1 VLLLYPTV
9 CLLQDLMHVRERR
22 AGAFRQCQV
31 HGTAVGC
38 RADRSDALN
47 SAWLWWCAVCSCRP
61 VGLGS
66 ATHGERCLWRW
77 SGRICGQAWTAA
89 TAKARGY
96 PAGGLATILSATSSR
111 FIPVSLAASGA
122 FGLSDRVCFLAGAWL
137 CGWQLAVFLHKC
149 SRTAL
154 TVAPQH
160 PPGHGRPPQCRVV
173 ARRVPLCL
181 VGVHLVPVH

>member
-1 VLLLYPTV
+1 
-9 CLLQDLMHVRERR
+9 M
-22 AGAFRQCQV
+22 G
-31 HGTAVGC
+31 
-38 RADRSDALN
+38 
-47 SAWLWWCAVCSCRP
+47 
-61 VGLGS
+61 
-66 ATHGERCLWRW
+66 
-77 SGRICGQAWTAA
+77 GRICGQAWTAA

-111 FIPVSLAASGA
+111 FIPVSLGASGA

-160 PPGHGRPPQCRVV
+160 PPGHGRPPQCHLV

-181 VGVHLVPVH
+181 VGVHLVPFKAYFGAGWTLYWRGLFAGAPPPQPAANQPQTRFLAPSGGCRVHLAVVALARPTLVCLRAILPVFWYHTMHISSYS

>member
-1 VLLLYPTV
+1 
-9 CLLQDLMHVRERR
+9 MHVRERR

-137 CGWQLAVFLHKC
+137 CGWQLALGSRPDAPTFDHYAYLHFC
-149 SRTAL
+149 
-154 TVAPQH
+154 
-160 PPGHGRPPQCRVV
+160 
-173 ARRVPLCL
+173 PLCPIML
-181 VGVHLVPVH
+181 PEKSRNMLNYAKEKLENF